1 MVQLLYR
8 YSWSV
13 FVYLRQCMTYSALLF
28 LLSLSTACSTIKAQD
43 SESVATPS
51 ATDTSSV
58 SQVVALG
65 KLVPLGDVIKIS
77 VANAQDSRV
86 NQILVKEGDFV
97 KANQVIAI
105 LQGRDRAEQQLRDA
119 KAFVAIKRAQLLKIQ
134 QGDFKEGEIVAQRA
148 VIDELEARIYSE
160 TKQRK
165 AALAQAEA
173 TLRNAQLRYQRN
185 LALNNEGAI
194 SQSALD
200 DALEGYDRAQA
211 TMQQSQAELEN
222 TKTTLQAQLAKEK
235 ANLKRL
241 QEVRP
246 VDVEIAKAELEQAQI
261 QVEQRRAELD
271 DTLVRVPISGQ
282 ILRINT
288 RVGELV
294 NTQLGIAELGRT
306 KQMYALS
313 EIYETDIA
321 RVRIGQQV
329 TMTSEYGGFE
339 GKLRG
344 QVKKIGLQIGKT
356 RLNQDQSNPT
366 NDVNAR
372 VVEVEIQLSPQ
383 DSPKVAALTG
393 MQVRVKIDTSN

>member
-1 MVQLLYR
+1 
-8 YSWSV
+8 
-13 FVYLRQCMTYSALLF
+13 MTYTALLS
-28 LLSLSTACSTIKAQD
+28 LVSLSTACSTIKAQD

-51 ATDTSSV
+51 PTDTSFV

-65 KLVPLGDVIKIS
+65 KLIPQGDVIKIS

-86 NQILVKEGDFV
+86 NQILVNEGDFV

-105 LQGRDRAEQQLRDA
+105 LQGRDRTEQQLRDA
-119 KAFVAIKRAQLLKIQ
+119 QANVAVKRAQLLKIK
-134 QGDFKEGEIVAQRA
+134 QGDYKEGEIVAQRA

-165 AALAQAEA
+165 AALAEAKA
-173 TLRNAQLRYQRN
+173 TLINAQLRYHRD
-185 LALNNEGAI
+185 LTLNTEGAI

-200 DALEGYDRAQA
+200 DALLALNKAQA
-211 TMQQSQAELEN
+211 IMQQSQAELEN
-222 TKTTLQAQLAKEK
+222 TKTTLQAQLAKEQ

-261 QVEQRRAELD
+261 QVEQRKAELD

-294 NTQLGIAELGRT
+294 STQQGIAELGRT
-306 KQMYALS
+306 NQMHAIA
-313 EIYETDIA
+313 EVYETDIA
-321 RVRIGQQV
+321 QVRIGQQT
-329 TMTSEYGGFE
+329 TMTSEYGGFQGE
-339 GKLRG
+339 LRG
-344 QVKKIGLQIGKT
+344 QVTKIGLQIGKT
-356 RLNQDQSNPT
+356 HLNQNQNNPT

-372 VVEVEIQLSPQ
+372 VVEVEIRLNPQ

-393 MQVRVKIDTSN
+393 MQVRVKISTSN